1 MAKTINSIEII
12 TDVKPLL
19 FYPAALAKMTLGIL
33 EVSTQHECD
42 PEFAI
47 FQV

>member
-1 MAKTINSIEII
+1 MAEARNSIELIAA
-12 TDVKPLL
+12 VKPLL
-19 FYPAALAKMTLGIL
+19 FHPAVLAKMTLGIL

>member
-1 MAKTINSIEII
+1 MAEATNFIEII
-12 TDVKPLL
+12 TVVKPLL
-19 FYPAALAKMTLGIL
+19 FHPPALAKMTLGIL